1 MKKKIRILF
10 ILGFAFMLV
19 ACREGEGAPAIDGTG
34 VDAPI
39 EEVPTDD
46 EPDIVEIE
54 PEVDEN
60 HNDVTSIDISE
71 NERIEFGG
79 ISWIVLYEEADQML
93 VISEEILELRQFNST
108 NVDVTWENSDLRQY
122 LNDEF
127 ITNHFSAEEQSR
139 LIETTVNNDHNPW
152 LSSDTSA
159 STIDRVFILSVDEV
173 VRYFGD
179 SGDLENRPLGW
190 EWGIYDQYNRNRI
203 AFANQSIDF
212 SGVGDFFALERGSSS
227 EWWLR
232 TEAYNAGDKHDI
244 ELTLIN
250 YILGSH
256 QTTIEG
262 SDEGGIIDM
271 YGVYSSKF
279 LGVRPAMWIE
289 R

>member
-1 MKKKIRILF
+1 MKKKLVISF
-10 ILGFAFMLV
+10 VFASMAISLMGCSRSSDV
-19 ACREGEGAPAIDGTG
+19 INDNDSSHENNEETNLEGY
-34 VDAPI
+34 
-39 EEVPTDD
+39 
-46 EPDIVEIE
+46 
-54 PEVDEN
+54 EN
-60 HNDVTSIDISE
+60 HNNATSIDISE
-71 NERIEFGG
+71 NERIEFGD
-79 ISWIVLYEEADQML
+79 ISWVVLYEESNRIL

-108 NVDVTWENSDLRQY
+108 NVDVTWENSDLREY

-127 ITNHFSAEEQSR
+127 ITNHFSIEEQSR
-139 LIETTVNNDHNPW
+139 LIETTVSNAHNPW

-159 STIDRVFILSVDEV
+159 DTTDRVFILSVDEV

-212 SGVGDFFALERGSSS
+212 SGVDEFTLDRGSSF

-232 TEAYNAGDKHDI
+232 TETYNDGDKHDLEI
-244 ELTLIN
+244 TLIN
-250 YILGSH
+250 YILGSRPE
-256 QTTIEG
+256 TIEY
-262 SDEGGIIDM
+262 SDEMVDEGGIIDM
-271 YGVYSSKF
+271 YGVYPSKF